1 MPSFE
6 PDDSS
11 PAATSSQTT
20 ASASSQKARRGG
32 PLAGLFARIGRM
44 ARAARFFV
52 RRVVSFDRERVS
64 HFVAQSA
71 ALSRAPRWWV
81 TIDMLWCAV
90 RYETTFENYS
100 EWDFRILK
108 RRERKTFMTDPR
120 SFHLSRRL
128 NDDSQRGIFD
138 DKLQFA
144 EHFGPDLGR
153 AWLDIS
159 KADDTQLAAF
169 LEGRDRVV
177 TKDPRGVGG
186 NGISVRDVSGLKDV
200 AALRAELVAANET
213 LVEEVIVQHPEMARL
228 YPKSVNS
235 IRMVT
240 YLDPDGKVHVISAAL
255 KVGNG
260 GAIDNFSNGGMYT
273 MLDEQGRAMH
283 PAADE
288 AGRSYAKHPITGV
301 DITGYQVPLY
311 SDALALVDRVARR
324 VPVMPYIGWDVAI
337 TPERAIVIEGN
348 HNTGVFQ
355 SKPSVSGIRQGL
367 LAKYRAAMR
376 F

>member
-1 MPSFE
+1 M
-6 PDDSS
+6 
-11 PAATSSQTT
+11 
-20 ASASSQKARRGG
+20 ARV
-32 PLAGLFARIGRM
+32 GRLL
-44 ARAARFFV
+44 RAARFFV

-81 TIDMLWCAV
+81 TLDMLWCAV

-100 EWDFRILK
+100 EWDFRILN
-108 RRERKTFMTDPR
+108 RRERKTYMTDPR

-144 EHFGPDLGR
+144 EHFGPELGR
-153 AWLDIS
+153 DWLDVS
-159 KADDTQLAAF
+159 RADDAELAAF
-169 LEGRDRVV
+169 LGGRERVV
-177 TKDPRGVGG
+177 TKNPRGVGG
-186 NGISVRDVSGLKDV
+186 NGISVRDVSDV
-200 AALRAELVAANET
+200 ADVAKLRAELIAAKET
-213 LVEEVIVQHPEMARL
+213 LVEGMIVQHPDMAKL

-240 YLDPDGKVHVISAAL
+240 YLDPDGEVHVLAAAL
-255 KVGNG
+255 KIGNG

-288 AGRSYAKHPITGV
+288 AARSYAEHPITGV
-301 DITGYQVPLY
+301 QITGYQVPLY
-311 SDALALVDRVARR
+311 SDALQLVDRLARV
-324 VPVMPYIGWDVAI
+324 VPAMPYIGWDVAI
-337 TPERAIVIEGN
+337 TPERAIAIEGN

-355 SKPSVSGIRQGL
+355 SKPSVSGIRHGL

>member
-1 MPSFE
+1 MSSLA
-6 PDDSS
+6 PDDSR
-11 PAATSSQTT
+11 PASTSSQTA
-20 ASASSQKARRGG
+20 ASPSSQGARRGG
-32 PLAGLFARIGRM
+32 IFVRIGRLL
-44 ARAARFFV
+44 RAGRFFV

-64 HFVAQSA
+64 HFVNQSA
-71 ALSRAPRWWV
+71 ALSRAPKWWV
-81 TIDMLWCAV
+81 TLDMLWCAV

-108 RRERKTFMTDPR
+108 PRERKTYMTDPR

-144 EHFGPDLGR
+144 ERFGPELGR
-153 AWLDIS
+153 EWLDVS
-159 KADDTQLAAF
+159 KADDAQLAAF

-177 TKDPRGVGG
+177 TKNPRGVGG
-186 NGISVRDVSGLKDV
+186 NGISVRDVSEITDV
-200 AALRAELVAANET
+200 AAFREALVAANET
-213 LVEEVIVQHPEMARL
+213 LVEALIVQHPDMARL

-240 YLDPDGKVHVISAAL
+240 YLDPDGKVHVLAAAL
-255 KVGNG
+255 KIGNG

-273 MLDEQGRAMH
+273 MLDDHGRAMH

-288 AGRSYAKHPITGV
+288 AARSYAKHPITGV
-301 DITGYQVPLY
+301 EITGYQVPLY
-311 SDALALVDRVARR
+311 DDALQLVDRLARV
-324 VPVMPYIGWDVAI
+324 VPEMPYIGWDVAI
-337 TPERAIVIEGN
+337 TPERAIAIEGN

-355 SKPSVSGIRQGL
+355 SKPSVSGIRHGL